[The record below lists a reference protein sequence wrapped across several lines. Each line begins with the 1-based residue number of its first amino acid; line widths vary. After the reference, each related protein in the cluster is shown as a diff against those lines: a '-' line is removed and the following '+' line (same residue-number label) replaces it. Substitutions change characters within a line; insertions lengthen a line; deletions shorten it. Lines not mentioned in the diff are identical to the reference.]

1 MVIQQIAG
9 PFVTQIASKYKG
21 RVINMRK
28 PLYLLICAAV
38 LLTIA
43 AGCSYHN
50 RAAESTRTDGA
61 GTTKGVSGNGTG
73 NAGQTESSVNA
84 AVNWEPTAFENAN
97 SFEGVSMTVKDGT
110 VSATGLTLEFDNT
123 TDSECIYGEYYILEK
138 KIEGNW
144 FQVHASFK
152 GEYAFDSIGYI
163 LEPHGESEWTSD
175 WEWLYGSLEPG
186 EYRIVKDILDFRGTG
201 DYDKYFLAAEFTL

>member
-1 MVIQQIAG
+1 MKQVAG

-21 RVINMRK
+21 RVMNMKK

-50 RAAESTRTDGA
+50 RAAAESTGTDSA
-61 GTTKGVSGNGTG
+61 GTSKGVSGNGTG
-73 NAGQTESSVNA
+73 NVGQTESSDIT
-84 AVNWEPTAFENAN
+84 AVDWKPTAFENVN
-97 SFEGVSMTVKDGT
+97 GFDGVSMTAREGT
-110 VSATGLTLEFDNT
+110 VSAKGLTLEFSNI

-138 KIEGNW
+138 KIGGNW
-144 FQVHASFK
+144 FQVPVAFE
-152 GEYAFDSIGYI
+152 GEYGFDSIGYF

-186 EYRIVKDILDFRGTG
+186 EYRIVKDILDFRETG
-201 DYDKYFLAAEFTL
+201 DHDKYFLAEEFIL